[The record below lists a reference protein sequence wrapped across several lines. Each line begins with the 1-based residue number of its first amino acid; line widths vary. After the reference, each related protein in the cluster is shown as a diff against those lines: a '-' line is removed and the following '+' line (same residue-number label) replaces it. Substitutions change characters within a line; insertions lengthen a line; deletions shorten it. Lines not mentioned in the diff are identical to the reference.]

1 MALVPGFVG
10 TAAARSPQLLLLPF
24 SHISSSSH
32 LPNLHYFH
40 PSLRS
45 SLSPFPNKPI
55 KSSKINGVSWEG
67 RGEEGEGEDIE
78 GVFSVDSDV
87 EEGESGEEDEES
99 GLDLLFQFLQSLFRR
114 VSRRA
119 TKAARAVL
127 PPVISPQLVS
137 FSVDGI
143 LLLTLVSLV
152 KAFLEVLC
160 TLGGSIFIIILLLR
174 VIWSLL
180 SHIQS
185 RSYDVNEGR
194 SGTYN
199 TT

>member
-10 TAAARSPQLLLLPF
+10 TAAARSPQLLFLPL

-55 KSSKINGVSWEG
+55 KTSKINGVSWEG
-67 RGEEGEGEDIE
+67 RGEVEDIE
-78 GVFSVDSDV
+78 GVFGVDGDV
-87 EEGESGEEDEES
+87 EEGESGEEDQES

-143 LLLTLVSLV
+143 LLLTLVSLI

-174 VIWSLL
+174 VIWTLL
-180 SHIQS
+180 LHIQS
-185 RSYDVNEGR
+185 RSYDANKGR

>member
-10 TAAARSPQLLLLPF
+10 TAAARSPQLLLLSF

-32 LPNLHYFH
+32 LPSLHYFH

>member
-10 TAAARSPQLLLLPF
+10 TAAARSPQLLLLSF

-32 LPNLHYFH
+32 LPSLHYFH

-152 KAFLEVLC
+152 KAFLE
-160 TLGGSIFIIILLLR
+160 SF
-174 VIWSLL
+174 
-180 SHIQS
+180 
-185 RSYDVNEGR
+185 EGR
-194 SGTYN
+194 NRISVRHGLRAS
-199 TT
+199 

>member
-152 KAFLEVLC
+152 KAFLEVLHC
-160 TLGGSIFIIILLLR
+160 KGNLNAFE
-174 VIWSLL
+174 VNSLEL
-180 SHIQS
+180 KRLQ
-185 RSYDVNEGR
+185 VWCL
-194 SGTYN
+194 
-199 TT
+199 